1 MKTPSREAAWA
12 ILTEYTQS
20 QPLRRHALAVEATMR
35 HLARR
40 SGVTDAAEIET
51 WGLVGML
58 HDFDYE
64 KYPTEQDHVWRG
76 MEILRERGWPE
87 EIIRAVGGHAFYTNI
102 ERKTRMEKAILAAD
116 ELTGFAGACALI
128 RPTKKIAD
136 VPVESVLKRLKE
148 KSFARSVDRTY
159 VMRGAEEW
167 GAARARTHRARPC
180 RASAD
185 CGPHRP
191 RRRPRRGPA
200 GFSGA
205 SRTSS
210 SLIPRPGGERQ
221 PCPKTASFLP
231 ARE

>member
-1 MKTPSREAAWA
+1 MKTRSDAWA
-12 ILTEYTQS
+12 LLTEFTQS

-35 HLARR
+35 HLAR
-40 SGVTDAAEIET
+40 STGVTDAAEIET

-76 MEILRERGWPE
+76 MEILRGRGWPE

-136 VPVESVLKRLKE
+136 VPVESVVKRLKE

-159 VMRGAEEW
+159 VTRGAEEW
-167 GAARARTHRARPC
+167 GLPVPELVALVLVSQVPIADRIGLGGSPAADLPD
-180 RASAD
+180 S
-185 CGPHRP
+185 PVP
-191 RRRPRRGPA
+191 PEPPA
-200 GFSGA
+200 
-205 SRTSS
+205 
-210 SLIPRPGGERQ
+210 P
-221 PCPKTASFLP
+221 
-231 ARE
+231 

>member
-1 MKTPSREAAWA
+1 MKIPSREAAWA
-12 ILTEYTQS
+12 LLTEFTQS

-35 HLARR
+35 HLARS

-64 KYPTEQDHVWRG
+64 KYPTQQDHVWRG

-116 ELTGFAGACALI
+116 ELTGFVGACALI

-136 VPVESVLKRLKE
+136 VPVESVTKRLKE

-159 VMRGAEEW
+159 VTRGAEEW
-167 GAARARTHRARPC
+167 GLPVPALAALVLAAQIPI
-180 RASAD
+180 AD
-185 CGPHRP
+185 RIGL
-191 RRRPRRGPA
+191 GGAPA
-200 GFSGA
+200 ADLADS
-205 SRTSS
+205 
-210 SLIPRPGGERQ
+210 PVPPE
-221 PCPKTASFLP
+221 PP
-231 ARE
+231 AP